1 MRGGDAL
8 RREMRRAEILV
19 RLDQPDASQQ
29 RGPAATAA
37 IFGRCRGWRR
47 AAVLTMAFMRAFKAC
62 DPSTL
67 P

>member
-29 RGPAATAA
+29 RGP
-37 IFGRCRGWRR
+37 RR
-47 AAVLTMAFMRAFKAC
+47 HGGDLRQVPGLEKDGGVDHGVHAGL
-62 DPSTL
+62 
-67 P
+67 